1 MGAQSLAESLKRK
14 RKTNNESS
22 YPNGHIL
29 SAPVH
34 APATAK
40 KSSGRVDSITLSDLP
55 QHPKDDP
62 NDILDDNSV
71 YYGTWN
77 RQRDNR
83 WIQSDQTTQRRR
95 AMAIVFTTYKDSNDK
110 DKECWEIQ
118 GFYTKRFRTIG
129 FPPVNSSAPPTAR
142 SQWHKLSVSEGVL
155 G

>member
-40 KSSGRVDSITLSDLP
+40 KSSGQVDSITLSDLP
-55 QHPKDDP
+55 QHPEDDP
-62 NDILDDNSV
+62 NDRLDDNSV

-77 RQRDNR
+77 RRKDTNE
-83 WIQSDQTTQRRR
+83 WIHSDPKKR
-95 AMAIVFTTYKDSNDK
+95 AMAIVFTTYKG
-110 DKECWEIQ
+110 KECWEIY
-118 GFYTKRFRTIG
+118 GYYTKRFRTIG
-129 FPPVNSSAPPTAR
+129 FKKPKNFSSVPPTAR